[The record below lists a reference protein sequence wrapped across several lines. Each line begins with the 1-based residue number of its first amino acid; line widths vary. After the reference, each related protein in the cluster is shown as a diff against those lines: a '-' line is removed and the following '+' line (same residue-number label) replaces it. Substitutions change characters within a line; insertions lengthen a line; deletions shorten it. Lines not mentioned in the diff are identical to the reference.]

1 MQPILYD
8 SSAGQPPRSRVVNTH
23 GIWTSTIWQ
32 CMYHIHNYVC
42 AYIYCYNHIIIII
55 IIINIIIIIIIVVV
69 LLLWILSLLCV
80 FVLSL
85 SDWVI
90 PPPPFARERLLWI
103 DPNRQLS
110 ARESQNPRRTSA
122 CWPETFHWATVML
135 RLMNPGKFLPQVR
148 MALGFSNSGIDY
160 NILQCIMID

>member
-1 MQPILYD
+1 MASGPVPFD
-8 SSAGQPPRSRVVNTH
+8 SAC
-23 GIWTSTIWQ
+23 IIFTIM
-32 CMYHIHNYVC
+32 CVHIYIYI
-42 AYIYCYNHIIIII
+42 YIYCYNHIIIIIII